1 MASETIADGISIVGG
16 GTTTPT
22 GADYTP
28 STGSLILTVNNHG
41 LTGIQHSTITT
52 ANYNPIVGILTITV
66 PSFGFANGDMVRI
79 ADNSIDLEVFIRC
92 IYISKKY
99 YPRTTDPLSNNW
111 VPISNKTTNT
121 FGVFVGGY
129 YY

>member
-1 MASETIADGISIVGG
+1 MPSETIADGISIVGG

-41 LTGIQHSTITT
+41 LTGPSQHSITT

-66 PSFGFANGDMVRI
+66 PATDLQMVI
-79 ADNSIDLEVFIRC
+79 WLGLQIIL
-92 IYISKKY
+92 
-99 YPRTTDPLSNNW
+99 L
-111 VPISNKTTNT
+111 
-121 FGVFVGGY
+121 VGSVH
-129 YY
+129 